1 MKKTLACITVL
12 LLTGMSAT
20 AHRLD
25 EYLQATLISVAK
37 DRIQAQ
43 VRLAPGVMVLPVVL
57 GSMDTNAD
65 GILSDAEQ
73 RSYAERVLRDF
84 SLTLDGNRLLFRIV
98 SLKFPTVEDMK
109 QGTGELQLELSADVP
124 AGGGRRRLLFENHHQ
139 SSIAAYL
146 VNCLVPNDPD
156 IRIVAQNRNYQQSS
170 YELIYEQA
178 RGSVTSSLFPGAGGW
193 LGAVALLLIARLAF
207 VLRNRTVARDAFFA
221 IASKSGADATARSS
235 SLHRGS

>member
-12 LLTGMSAT
+12 LLAGVPVA

-25 EYLQATLISVAK
+25 EYLQATLISVGK
-37 DRIQAQ
+37 DHIQAE

-73 RSYAERVLRDF
+73 RAYAERVLRDF
-84 SLTLDGNRLLFRIV
+84 SLTLDGERLPMRMV
-98 SLKFPTVEDMK
+98 SLKFPKVEDMK
-109 QGTGELQLELSADVP
+109 QGVGELQLDLIADVP
-124 AGGGRRRLLFENHHQ
+124 AGGGKRRLVFENRHQ

-156 IRIVAQNRNYQQSS
+156 IRITAQNRNYQQSS

-178 RGSVTSSLFPGAGGW
+178 VAPGASSLLSGAGGW

-207 VLRNRTVARDAFFA
+207 VLRSRTVARDPFLD
-221 IASKSGADATARSS
+221 IVER
-235 SLHRGS
+235 